1 MNRQLRTAAKTH
13 GAVIAEEM
21 LRDPGFREEWAQTA
35 LARLVSA
42 QLIDYRVRKGLS
54 QRALADVLG
63 VKQPYVARL
72 ESGEHNPELPTL
84 VKLSR
89 LLGIEF
95 LIDIRP
101 ETRKAA
107 KLVTK
112 RVAQEETTHC
122 FDGVSVVLAA
132 AK

>member
-1 MNRQLRTAAKTH
+1 MSKQPKTAAKTH
-13 GAVIAEEM
+13 RAVIAAEM
-21 LRDPGFREEWAQTA
+21 LRDPDFREEWEQTA

-42 QLIDYRVRKGLS
+42 QLIEYRVREGLS
-54 QRALADVLG
+54 QRALADRIG

-72 ESGEHNPELPTL
+72 ESGEHNPEFPTL
-84 VKLSR
+84 VKLARS
-89 LLGIEF
+89 LGIEF

-101 ETRKAA
+101 ETRKVA